1 METIDVFSQ
10 YIDQFIP
17 YIKKERIVLN
27 DKIHNKVLYFVLK
40 SNILKSRTMTTH
52 FLFYYVSNNTEPY
65 PDLNCSM
72 ELIKELEH
80 YFGDKSKS
88 LLLEWFKNEYNFEFK
103 QIIPTPL
110 IDMF

>member
-1 METIDVFSQ
+1 M
-10 YIDQFIP
+10 
-17 YIKKERIVLN
+17 
-27 DKIHNKVLYFVLK
+27 
-40 SNILKSRTMTTH
+40 
-52 FLFYYVSNNTEPY
+52 SNNTEPY